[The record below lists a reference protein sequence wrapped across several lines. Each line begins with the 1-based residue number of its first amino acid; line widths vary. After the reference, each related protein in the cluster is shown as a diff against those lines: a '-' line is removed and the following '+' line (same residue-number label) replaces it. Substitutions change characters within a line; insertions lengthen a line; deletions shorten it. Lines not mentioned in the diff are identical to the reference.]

1 MPVTEADVQQVAQL
15 AQLEIDNTA
24 LADVTER
31 FTRILAMVDDLN
43 SVDTEG
49 VVPMSNP
56 HDATQRLRPDVVTTD
71 NQRDALLANAPETED
86 GYFLVPRVID

>member
-15 AQLEIDNTA
+15 AQLQIDETA

-43 SVDTEG
+43 AVDTDG
-49 VVPMSNP
+49 VAPMSNP
-56 HDATQRLRPDVVTTD
+56 HDALQRLRPDEVATG
-71 NQRDALLANAPETED
+71 NQREALLANAPATED